1 MQGGKRRGGIA
12 EGSCESLEVE
22 GVLLQTEVTESSI
35 NVLQYLQ
42 LTTAVQ
48 INQQLSY
55 LAKFQ
60 VRSLTV
66 LMH

>member
-1 MQGGKRRGGIA
+1 MGGMA

-48 INQQLSY
+48 TKPQLSY
-55 LAKFQ
+55 LDQFQ

-66 LMH
+66 LIH